1 MIDHRNGFVG
11 IFWAIRDPARG
22 IVLVTDRTPLA
33 RAESYGDHLTYSSGH
48 YEYWT
53 HLRRFGHEGLTRR
66 GLPIAITVDEYE
78 EWPRGRVVYDAA
90 ISRFVI
96 YVDRKLQ
103 TTEIVER
110 IAAAFDIPPG
120 AYWRAFDSHYRST
133 KAIRD
138 RDTAAPW
145 WVSVPTD
152 QYREAFHLA
161 AAGTREETQANLQG
175 VNSAVHAATGHLL
188 AQALAASVAFAQ
200 GVDSG
205 AGSEGV
211 KLLTGFISCPAK

>member
-1 MIDHRNGFVG
+1 MTAHLNGFVG

-53 HLRRFGHEGLTRR
+53 HLRRLGHEGLTRR
-66 GLPIAITVDEYE
+66 GLPLAITADEYE
-78 EWPRGRVVYDAA
+78 EWPRGRVVYDAGVN
-90 ISRFVI
+90 RFVI

-120 AYWRAFDSHYRST
+120 AYWRSFDSHYRST
-133 KAIRD
+133 KAIRG
-138 RDTAAPW
+138 RDTAATW

-161 AAGTREETQANLQG
+161 AAGTREEAQANLQSTN
-175 VNSAVHAATGHLL
+175 VAVHSMTNQLL
-188 AQALAASVAFAQ
+188 AEALVASVASSQRIDQA
-200 GVDSG
+200 

-211 KLLTGFISCPAK
+211 ALLAGFIRDDNT